1 MSEKGKG
8 NIGVDL
14 FERAMDL

>member
-8 NIGVDL
+8 NLVI
-14 FERAMDL
+14 